1 MTSELGHYIPR
12 VVHADLCD
20 AIRRGPRALSALC
33 HTRVKYGAHSPCR
46 SPRYAHGGLAQL
58 LDAAVTDVFKLGGA
72 FSLQAPVIQC
82 HLRAFHAHGGLARL
96 IHTACAFTD
105 LYRTRGAFFL
115 QAHVIQRGLRLPCP
129 RGLARLLYAA
139 SIDLHRPRGRILL
152 AGPRAVMPSSRLS
165 ALSRCPSCPR
175 GG

>member
-1 MTSELGHYIPR
+1 MVITF
-12 VVHADLCD
+12 
-20 AIRRGPRALSALC
+20 RALFMQTYAMPSGGGPCSLSSVP
-33 HTRVKYGAHSPCR
+33 HTGEIR
-46 SPRYAHGGLAQL
+46 
-58 LDAAVTDVFKLGGA
+58 GA
-72 FSLQAPVIQC
+72 FSLQVPVIC
-82 HLRAFHAHGGLARL
+82 PRGVSPAFRCRSHRCIQTRGRILLAGPRNTAHGGLARL

-139 SIDLHRPRGRILL
+139 TIDLHRPRGRILL
-152 AGPRAVMPSSRLS
+152 AGPRAVMPSSRIS

-175 GG
+175 GGLARF